1 MLKIFFI
8 LTMLISFAFNATANM
23 IFWPY
28 YDSDLDGISDWDE
41 YHTSPRTDRNNIR
54 FPNQSPIITSSADFS
69 VLENTTAVG
78 QITSIDYNDDTLD
91 YSLSGEDAGLFSLTT
106 STSTTNIL
114 NAITD
119 QSMTK
124 RVAIAS
130 ISLVSA
136 KDYELE
142 SDYSYSIEIEV
153 QDDRGLARTQAIT
166 VSLANDST
174 EDDDGDGLTEAE
186 ETANGTNRLDPD
198 SDDDGIEDGEE
209 VENGWDPLDPNNP
222 NADPIITSGNT
233 FSIIENSTAVG
244 TIQAQDENEDTL
256 SYSVSGTDSDL
267 FTIDFTGALTFD
279 QAPNYEVKSSYNL
292 TIHVDDGRGGSTS
305 QSIVINLTDDRTEDF
320 DNDGLTQDEEES
332 NENGYITSDLVP
344 DSDSDELNDGYEVNT
359 SFTNPLVE
367 DTDGDLLTDYQEV
380 ITYETNPLEDADKD
394 GDGYKDAYEVLTLG
408 TNPND
413 ITDPNQSPV
422 ITSTNAFTTIE
433 NTNVTF
439 TVTSTDING
448 DIPTY
453 NLSGADIASLT
464 IDPSSGEISFTSL
477 PDYEVQP
484 SYSITAEVSDGRGLL
499 AIQPITIT
507 ITDDRTEDF
516 DGDGLTEAEEEDNYG
531 TSDLLLDSDGDEL
544 TDYEEVITY
553 LTEPLVR
560 DTDSDGLLDGYEV
573 NTSSTDPNKTD
584 SDSDGLTDYQ
594 EVITYETDPLT
605 DADKD
610 SDGLTDANEV
620 LTIGTDP
627 SLLDTDRDG
636 LSDGDEVSLNGMT
649 MQFHPATN
657 STDVINSLHDLISS
671 TPELLNQTNVVM
683 RAGSNQVSVVV
694 RLQSSEDLIHD
705 IPSTNWSTHTMTLT
719 NDVDFIRIH
728 KYKQR

>member
-1 MLKIFFI
+1 M
-8 LTMLISFAFNATANM
+8 
-23 IFWPY
+23 
-28 YDSDLDGISDWDE
+28 
-41 YHTSPRTDRNNIR
+41 
-54 FPNQSPIITSSADFS
+54 
-69 VLENTTAVG
+69 
-78 QITSIDYNDDTLD
+78 
-91 YSLSGEDAGLFSLTT
+91 
-106 STSTTNIL
+106 
-114 NAITD
+114 
-119 QSMTK
+119 
-124 RVAIAS
+124 
-130 ISLVSA
+130 
-136 KDYELE
+136 
-142 SDYSYSIEIEV
+142 
-153 QDDRGLARTQAIT
+153 
-166 VSLANDST
+166 
-174 EDDDGDGLTEAE
+174 
-186 ETANGTNRLDPD
+186 
-198 SDDDGIEDGEE
+198 
-209 VENGWDPLDPNNP
+209 
-222 NADPIITSGNT
+222 
-233 FSIIENSTAVG
+233 
-244 TIQAQDENEDTL
+244 
-256 SYSVSGTDSDL
+256 
-267 FTIDFTGALTFD
+267 
-279 QAPNYEVKSSYNL
+279 
-292 TIHVDDGRGGSTS
+292 
-305 QSIVINLTDDRTEDF
+305 
-320 DNDGLTQDEEES
+320 
-332 NENGYITSDLVP
+332 
-344 DSDSDELNDGYEVNT
+344 
-359 SFTNPLVE
+359 
-367 DTDGDLLTDYQEV
+367 
-380 ITYETNPLEDADKD
+380 
-394 GDGYKDAYEVLTLG
+394 
-408 TNPND
+408 
-413 ITDPNQSPV
+413 

-453 NLSGADIASLT
+453 NLSGADTTSLT

-516 DGDGLTEAEEEDNYG
+516 DGDGLTEAEEEDSYG
-531 TSDLLLDSDGDEL
+531 TSDLLSD
-544 TDYEEVITY
+544 T
-553 LTEPLVR
+553 
-560 DTDSDGLLDGYEV
+560 
-573 NTSSTDPNKTD
+573 
-584 SDSDGLTDYQ
+584 DSDGLTDYQ

-620 LTIGTDP
+620 LIIGTDP